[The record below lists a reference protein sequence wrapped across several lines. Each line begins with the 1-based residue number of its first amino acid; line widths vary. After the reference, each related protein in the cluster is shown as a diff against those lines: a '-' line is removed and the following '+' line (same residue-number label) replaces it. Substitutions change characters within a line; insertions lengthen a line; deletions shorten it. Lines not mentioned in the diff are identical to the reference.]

1 MTNQK
6 QDLITNKIKNIYTSL
21 HNSED
26 LGISITNELNSHTD
40 KLISI
45 NEKSKTIYQK
55 LLNSSDVL
63 NKMTLSLPTFNI
75 KLPFLKK
82 KQQIISNNNSNIDL
96 QKKEE
101 DEMDKIS
108 NRLNNL
114 KNIAIDMNM
123 ELKKQNTIVDEIT
136 FNNENSLNVFSE
148 NNDKIKKLL

>member
-6 QDLITNKIKNIYTSL
+6 QDLITNKIKNIHTSL
-21 HNSED
+21 HNSHD

-40 KLISI
+40 KLISM
-45 NEKSKTIYQK
+45 NEKSNTIYQK

-63 NKMTLSLPTFNI
+63 NKMALTLPTFNI

-82 KQQIISNNNSNIDL
+82 KQQIISNNTSNIYL
-96 QKKEE
+96 QKEE

-114 KNIAIDMNM
+114 KNIAIDMNT
-123 ELKKQNTIVDEIT
+123 ELKRQNTIFDEII
-136 FNNENSLNVFSE
+136 FNNENSFNVFSE

>member
-21 HNSED
+21 HNSHD

-45 NEKSKTIYQK
+45 NEKSNTIYQK

-75 KLPFLKK
+75 KLPFFKK
-82 KQQIISNNNSNIDL
+82 KQQIISNNTSNIYL
-96 QKKEE
+96 QKEE

-114 KNIAIDMNM
+114 KNIAIDMNA
-123 ELKKQNTIVDEIT
+123 ELKRQNTIFDEILV
-136 FNNENSLNVFSE
+136 NNENSFNAFSE